1 MGEVHIEKEYP
12 NIRYFTDDGGVY
24 LIGGLMCATVPS
36 AYSVDKF
43 YRLERGYKWFKDE
56 QLSAVER
63 QTLQE
68 KLGGRYFD
76 VVLSHTC
83 PYSWRPTD
91 LFLKGVNQST
101 VDNTMELWMDEL
113 KDTFIWDHWLFGHYH
128 TDRLERP
135 NVLQMFEHVMPL
147 FTALD
152 IMDNPIYVDKSPNY
166 YMGV

>member
-1 MGEVHIEKEYP
+1 M
-12 NIRYFTDDGGVY
+12 
-24 LIGGLMCATVPS
+24 
-36 AYSVDKF
+36 
-43 YRLERGYKWFKDE
+43 
-56 QLSAVER
+56 ER

-91 LFLKGVNQST
+91 LFLKGVDQST

-113 KDTFIWDHWLFGHYH
+113 KDTFIWDHYFFGHYH
-128 TDRLERP
+128 ADRLERP

-152 IMDNPIYVDKSPNY
+152 IMDNPIYIDKSSNY

>member
-1 MGEVHIEKEYP
+1 M
-12 NIRYFTDDGGVY
+12 Y
-24 LIGGLMCATVPS
+24 LIGGLMCATVPG

-56 QLSAVER
+56 QLSDVER
-63 QTLQE
+63 QALQE
-68 KLGGRYFD
+68 KLSGRYFD

-91 LFLKGVNQST
+91 LFLKGVDQST

-128 TDRLERP
+128 ADRLERP
-135 NVLQMFEHVMPL
+135 NVLQMYECVIPL
-147 FTALD
+147 FVALD
-152 IMDNPIYVDKSPNY
+152 IMDNPIGIGKSPNY
-166 YMGV
+166 YTGV